1 MPQILFDIDQLSHR
15 YADGTIALKNLS
27 LTIEQGKKI
36 ALLGHNGAGKST
48 LFLHLNGTLQP
59 TSGTIRFKGREIVY
73 DRKSLLSLRKQVG
86 IVFQDPDSQLLSA
99 SVIQDISFGPQNLGL
114 SKEEV
119 LQKVEWALKQTET
132 EGFKDKPTHFLS
144 LGQKK
149 RVAIAGV
156 LAMDPEVIILDEPTA
171 GLDSYYSKQIMS
183 VLDQIHK
190 QKNTIIIS
198 THDVNLAYQWADEI
212 IVMHDGEIMG
222 QGDPVTIFKQDE
234 LISNTHLEKPWIM
247 EVFQC
252 LIEENLLA
260 SNIAVPKSKEELF
273 RRIRFDIN
281 MFYHHKE
288 IRKHGML

>member
-1 MPQILFDIDQLSHR
+1 MQQILFDIDQLSHH

-27 LTIEQGKKI
+27 FMIEKGKKI
-36 ALLGHNGAGKST
+36 ALLGNNGAGKST
-48 LFLHLNGTLQP
+48 LFLHLNGVLQP
-59 TSGTIRFKGREIVY
+59 TSGTIRFKGREVAY
-73 DRKSLLSLRKQVG
+73 DRRSLLSLRKQVG

-119 LQKVEWALKQTET
+119 LRKVEWAMKQTET
-132 EGFKDKPTHFLS
+132 ERFRDKPTHFLS

-171 GLDSYYSKQIMS
+171 GLDSYFAKQIMN

-190 QKNTIIIS
+190 QKKTIIIS

-212 IVMHDGEIMG
+212 IVMHDGEIMA
-222 QGDPVTIFKQDE
+222 QGDPVAIFEQDE
-234 LISNTHLEKPWIM
+234 LIRNAHLDKPWIM
-247 EVFQC
+247 EVFQG
-252 LIEENLLA
+252 LIQENLLA
-260 SNIAVPKSKEELF
+260 SNITVPRRKEELF
-273 RRIRFDIN
+273 QRIKSDIQ
-281 MFYHHKE
+281 MLHHHKE
-288 IRKHGML
+288 ISKHYML